1 MYLILCITHCV
12 ETQLVSFLN
21 GWKSSQLECTEIP
34 NDIVFFFF
42 FKERITPLKEL
53 LPCIKISLGVVDVI
67 GWFVRVKPNP
77 ALFHSLS
84 LLRSA
89 SRSTSHSHLHSPW
102 EWKICSGFVFVR
114 QSLYSRTMN
123 HFILRDSWMMLI
135 RFSSQCLTAIL
146 PPDHLPFILFHSSCF
161 PGQQNQ

>member
-1 MYLILCITHCV
+1 MHHTLCRNSI
-12 ETQLVSFLN
+12 S
-21 GWKSSQLECTEIP
+21 
-34 NDIVFFFF
+34 FF
-42 FKERITPLKEL
+42 FKWLKILSTRMYWNTKWHRFFFVFKERTTPLKEL

-89 SRSTSHSHLHSPW
+89 SPSTSHSHSHSPW
-102 EWKICSGFVFVR
+102 QWKICSGFVFVR

-146 PPDHLPFILFHSSCF
+146 PPDHVPFILFHSSCF